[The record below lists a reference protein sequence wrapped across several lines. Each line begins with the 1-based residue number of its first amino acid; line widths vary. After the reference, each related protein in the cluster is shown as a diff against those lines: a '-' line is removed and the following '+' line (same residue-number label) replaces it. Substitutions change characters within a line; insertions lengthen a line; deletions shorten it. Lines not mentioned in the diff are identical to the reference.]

1 MAMVAEGAAVALGAR
16 RKDRLDE
23 LAEPIYAD
31 GGTAIAIEADITDE
45 EQAKDLVETAHAE
58 LGGLDCL
65 VNNAGVMLLGP
76 LQGADPSE
84 WRTMIEVNCLGL
96 LYCTHYALPLM
107 RDGGGGD
114 VVNVSSVAG
123 RVAALGS
130 GVYNMTKWGV
140 VGYSESL
147 RQEGAHIGVRVTCV
161 EPGFVDTELQG
172 HNENPIVV
180 EQIEK
185 MQREHRQGA
194 RGRRHRQRDRLRG
207 RPAEARHDQRD
218 PRAAERADALTGR
231 DARDRA
237 PDPARVAASRT
248 STSSSSSTRTPR

>member
-1 MAMVAEGAAVALGAR
+1 MAGSLEGRKVLITGASSGIGEATAEAMVAEGASVALGAR

-23 LAEPIYAD
+23 LAGRLT
-31 GGTAIAIEADITDE
+31 GGGATAVAIEADIAE
-45 EQAKDLVETAHAE
+45 EDQAKRLVETAHAE
-58 LGGLDCL
+58 LGGLDAL

-96 LYCTHYALPLM
+96 LYCTHYALPLI

-140 VGYSESL
+140 VGFSESL

-161 EPGFVDTELQG
+161 EPGFVETELQG
-172 HNENPIVV
+172 HNTNPIVV
-180 EQIEK
+180 ERIEQVK
-185 MQREHRQGA
+185 EATGKVLEAADIANAVVFAVSQPAHVSINEI
-194 RGRRHRQRDRLRG
+194 LV
-207 RPAEARHDQRD
+207 RPSAEKR
-218 PRAAERADALTGR
+218 
-231 DARDRA
+231 
-237 PDPARVAASRT
+237 
-248 STSSSSSTRTPR
+248 

>member
-1 MAMVAEGAAVALGAR
+1 MAGSLEGRKVLITGASSGIGEATAEAMVAEGAAVALGAR

-23 LAEPIYAD
+23 LATKIND
-31 GGTAIAIEADITDE
+31 GGGTAVAIEADITDE
-45 EQAKDLVETAHAE
+45 QQAKNLVETAHSE
-58 LGGLDCL
+58 LGGLDTL

-84 WRTMIEVNCLGL
+84 WRQMIEVNCLGL
-96 LYCTHYALPLM
+96 LYCTHYALPLI

-123 RVAALGS
+123 RIAALGS

-147 RQEGAHIGVRVTCV
+147 RQEGGLIGVRVTV
-161 EPGFVDTELQG
+161 IEPGFVETELQG
-172 HNENPIVV
+172 HNTNPYVV

-185 MQREHRQGA
+185 MQAQLEKV
-194 RGRRHRQRDRLRG
+194 L
-207 RPAEARHDQRD
+207 EAKDI
-218 PRAAERADALTGR
+218 ANAI
-231 DARDRA
+231 
-237 PDPARVAASRT
+237 VFAASQPKHVSVNEILVRP
-248 STSSSSSTRTPR
+248 SGQAR